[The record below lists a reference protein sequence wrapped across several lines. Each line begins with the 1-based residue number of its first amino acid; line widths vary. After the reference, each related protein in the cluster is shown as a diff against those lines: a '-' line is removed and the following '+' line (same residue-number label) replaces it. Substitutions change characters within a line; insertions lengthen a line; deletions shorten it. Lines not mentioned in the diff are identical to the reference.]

1 MFLDKNS
8 ATGSHKARMHG
19 PGWRGACKFQR
30 WEKVLQY
37 TLNATST
44 PPRAGTTGN
53 EDYDEVHE
61 EEENDDDD
69 DDVDDDDVD
78 DDDGDDFDDDDDIN
92 SFSVSA
98 EAWVIT
104 KKTAMN
110 FRWAASDASSTW
122 KMAWS
127 F

>member
-1 MFLDKNS
+1 MIFLIPLYFCAGRVLGQKQRNRFAQS
-8 ATGSHKARMHG
+8 THARAWLARRMQVPEVRKG
-19 PGWRGACKFQR
+19 
-30 WEKVLQY
+30 LQY

-78 DDDGDDFDDDDDIN
+78 DDGDDFDDDDDIN

-110 FRWAASDASSTW
+110 FR
-122 KMAWS
+122 
-127 F
+127 